1 MICFQPIALRILICQ
16 LILRFQQILEL
27 IHCSSH
33 RSFLVFLL
41 TKLKFEGFV
50 TCPNRCTSILLSV
63 AQGLKY
69 FYSIL
74 HSFIKTKV
82 NLQPLESFIYLIYFV
97 SFIYHSSSIHL
108 SIEMASI
115 LQLIFA
121 FIVYLYRHSEF
132 KFQFYFIHLCFNF
145 SYYQLT

>member
-97 SFIYHSSSIHL
+97 SFIYHSIHL